1 VANMDNELIAKILAI
16 IGAVIFIIVGIFDL
30 VNFNLLGTLLAIIYF
45 GMAVVLI
52 LMFIKPGE
60 PIPLNGY
67 LILLIAVIGIVLA
80 LIYGNV
86 LLLVGGILVLIAG
99 ILVITKK

>member
-1 VANMDNELIAKILAI
+1 MDNELIAKILAI

-30 VNFNLLGTLLAIIYF
+30 INFNLLGTLLAIIYF